1 MIMPRLVVIFALMVM
16 AAASSA
22 EDRVKFPAAVGTKTI
37 GQNML
42 WVGSKQGFFQEEGL
56 DVQPILL
63 RGSSIT
69 VQALVGESIYAASS
83 SADVTIEAIEGGANL
98 VIVAG
103 AVNGLT
109 QAIVAGK
116 NYRSFKELRG
126 ATLGVQSLN
135 SGASNVLIHVMKQNG
150 LEYPADYKI
159 LGVGGGSYNLAALSS
174 GKIAA
179 TYLVVP
185 LSFVAEEM
193 GFNNL
198 GYFREYFPNY
208 QLSIIAVNRGW
219 AEKNRPLLVRFLT
232 GIARTHRWLYENKE
246 AAVAFL
252 AKEFQLKPE
261 HARRGWEY
269 YAGNHI
275 WHPSA
280 EVNIEGLKTTL
291 QIYAEHSQ
299 QRQALYNNPL
309 KYVDHS
315 YLKEALIRLG
325 RPEK

>member
-1 MIMPRLVVIFALMVM
+1 MIIPRLVVIFALLVM
-16 AAASSA
+16 TTASSA
-22 EDRVKFPAAVGTKTI
+22 EDRIKFPAAVGTKTI

-42 WVGSKQGFFQEEGL
+42 WVGTKQGFFEEEGL
-56 DVQPILL
+56 EVQPILL

-83 SADVTIEAIEGGANL
+83 SADVTIGASEGGANL

-116 NYRSFKELRG
+116 NYRSFKDLRG

-135 SGASNVLIHVMKQNG
+135 SGATNVLIHVLKENG

-185 LSFVAEEM
+185 LSFVAVEM
-193 GFNNL
+193 GFNTL
-198 GYFREYFPNY
+198 GYFRDYFPNY
-208 QLSIIAVNRGW
+208 QLSVVAVNRGW

-232 GIARTHRWLYENKE
+232 GLARTHRWLYENKE

-261 HARRGWEY
+261 YARRGWEY
-269 YAGNHI
+269 YTGHRI
-275 WHPSA
+275 WHPRA

-291 QIYAEHSQ
+291 QLYAEHSQ
-299 QRQALYNNPL
+299 LRQALSNPL
-309 KYVDHS
+309 KYVDQS
-315 YLKEALIRLG
+315 YLKEALNRLG
-325 RPEK
+325 GEK

>member
-1 MIMPRLVVIFALMVM
+1 MIIPRLVVIFALAIV
-16 AAASSA
+16 ATASSA
-22 EDRVKFPAAVGTKTI
+22 QEKVKFPAAVGTKTI

-42 WVGSKQGFFQEEGL
+42 WLASKQGFFEEEGL
-56 DVQPILL
+56 EVQPILL

-83 SADVTIEAIEGGANL
+83 SADVTIGAIEGGANL

-116 NYRSFKELRG
+116 DYKSFKELRG
-126 ATLGVQSLN
+126 TTLGVQSLN
-135 SGASNVLIHVMKQNG
+135 SGASNVLIHVLKRNG

-193 GFNNL
+193 GFNTL

-208 QLSIIAVNRGW
+208 QLSVLAVNRGW
-219 AEKNRPLLVRFLT
+219 AEKNRSLLVRFLT
-232 GIARTHRWLYENKE
+232 GIARAHRWLYNNKE
-246 AAVAFL
+246 AAVDFL

-269 YAGNHI
+269 YAGNRI

-291 QIYAEHSQ
+291 QLYAEHSQ
-299 QRQALYNNPL
+299 LKQAASNPL

-315 YLKEALIRLG
+315 YLKEALAKLTKT
-325 RPEK
+325 EK